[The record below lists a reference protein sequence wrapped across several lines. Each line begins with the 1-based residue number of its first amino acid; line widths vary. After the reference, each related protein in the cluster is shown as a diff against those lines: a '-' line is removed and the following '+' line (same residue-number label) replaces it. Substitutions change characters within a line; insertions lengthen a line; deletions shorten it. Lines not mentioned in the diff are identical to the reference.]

1 MNENIGYLINNLSK
15 NLKYL
20 LNKEI
25 EYKNITA
32 AQYSV
37 LKYLQQN
44 NPDYQK
50 NIADHLN
57 ADRPTITEI
66 IKKLERKDFIKKI
79 KDENDKRYYKI
90 SLNQTGLNLIFEIDI
105 ISDDLIEKLLVGF
118 TKEEIDLFKKLL
130 KKSNDN
136 LWGLKNE

>member
-1 MNENIGYLINNLSK
+1 MNENIDFLINNLSK

-25 EYKNITA
+25 QYKSITA

-66 IKKLERKDFIKKI
+66 IKKLEKKKFIKKI
-79 KDENDKRYYKI
+79 KDENDKRYFKI
-90 SLNQTGLNLIFEIDI
+90 SIDKTGLKLISEIDI
-105 ISDDLIEKLLVGF
+105 ISNNLIEKLLNNF
-118 TKEEIDLFKKLL
+118 SE
-130 KKSNDN
+130 
-136 LWGLKNE
+136 NE